1 VLGLSFRQA
10 VSWWGIAFAATLAV
24 SWIGALTVA
33 LLYRYLVLP
42 SLTDF
47 F

>member
-1 VLGLSFRQA
+1 

-24 SWIGALTVA
+24 SWIVA
-33 LLYRYLVLP
+33 LAVVLPYRYLLLP